1 MVLIDSA
8 ISEKQPGELNGSA
21 TITKYEPNRIELNTK
36 ANQPSILVL
45 SESHYPG
52 WRAYIDGRFTDTLR
66 VDYNLRGVA
75 VPAGDHKVEFIYR
88 PKSVLIGFVISLLA
102 LTGLIVAPFAAKR
115 LYPQITEIPQ
125 NGEEC

>member
-1 MVLIDSA
+1 M
-8 ISEKQPGELNGSA
+8 NGGA
-21 TITKYEPNRIELNTK
+21 TITKYEPNRIELETK

-45 SESHYPG
+45 SENHYPG

-75 VPAGDHKVEFIYR
+75 VPAGEHKIEFIYR

-102 LTGLIVAPFAAKR
+102 LFGLIVAPFAAKR
-115 LYPQITEIPQ
+115 LHPQITQISQ
-125 NGEEC
+125 IRDNA